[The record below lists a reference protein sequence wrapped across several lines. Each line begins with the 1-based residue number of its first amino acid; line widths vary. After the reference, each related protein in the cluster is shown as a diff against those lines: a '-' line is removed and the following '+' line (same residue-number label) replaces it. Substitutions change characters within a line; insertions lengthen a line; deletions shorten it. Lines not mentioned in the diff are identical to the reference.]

1 MNRVLPA
8 GFGIGLVAGGSL
20 RVAFESNWFLVLAVV
35 TLYTGLGYFTVEYRR
50 LLTREY
56 PPFDRSVD
64 RFGYGIGLFGLSI
77 GPVAVSRQLT
87 TADVSGQLF
96 VAYLGV
102 VGFLL
107 VSSAAAIESERDG
120 R

>member
-1 MNRVLPA
+1 MNRALPA
-8 GFGIGLVAGGSL
+8 GFGIGLVTGGTL
-20 RVAFESNWFLVLAVV
+20 RIAFGSNWFLVAAVV
-35 TLYTGLGYFTVEYRR
+35 ALYAGWGYFAVAYRR
-50 LLTREY
+50 LLVAEF
-56 PPFDRSVD
+56 PAFDRSTD
-64 RFGYGIGLFGLSI
+64 RLGYAVGLFGLSI

-107 VSSAAAIESERDG
+107 ASSTAALETGRDA